1 MSGIYY
7 TLILYT
13 LQIYIYKTRET
24 YQFDCIKKENDIYIY
39 TAYKQDYVK
48 FNKL

>member
-39 TAYKQDYVK
+39 THSIQTG
-48 FNKL
+48 LCEI